1 MKVKITGSYNVKSWY
16 NEYIGDVFEVNESKA
31 YDDII
36 SYVVVGNSKVKLLKT
51 DTDGTV
57 NYYISH
63 RDCEVVTEPQ
73 YLTKEE
79 ALCLCIHGTK
89 VMSAGTNAST
99 EHYMDFNGI
108 HFEWHHGKH
117 KGIVNS
123 MPTKFKLWEPPKPK
137 FTVDS
142 FVVFEEDYVKII
154 AAEYKHGSHRYYVS
168 KGTYVNCKE
177 DCMIA
182 DESELTAV

>member
-1 MKVKITGSYNVKSWY
+1 MRIKVTKQRNHCWYNVF
-16 NEYIGDVFEVNESKA
+16 IGSEFEVTKDERDYYTVSHNG
-31 YDDII
+31 DNDVC
-36 SYVVVGNSKVKLLKT
+36 VVNKE
-51 DTDGTV
+51 
-57 NYYISH
+57 
-63 RDCEVVTEPQ
+63 DCEVVTEPQ

-89 VMSAGTNAST
+89 VMSADTNAST

-177 DCMIA
+177 DCIVA
-182 DESELTAV
+182 DESELSAV

>member
-1 MKVKITGSYNVKSWY
+1 MSKFN
-16 NEYIGDVFEVNESKA
+16 IG
-31 YDDII
+31 
-36 SYVVVGNSKVKLLKT
+36 SKVIVR
-51 DTDGTV
+51 DGSKDDGRTGEIIGHGSRYPWRV
-57 NYYISH
+57 QYNDNDSETELFTENELELI
-63 RDCEVVTEPQ
+63 TEPQ
-73 YLTKEE
+73 LLTKEE

-89 VMSAGTNAST
+89 VMSADTNAST

-177 DCMIA
+177 DCVIA